1 MENIKHEK
9 INNGAVSKYRKTYD
23 YITSTECFMRIE
35 EKMQRKLNL
44 DELQKNEEKYMK
56 RKWKERKKAIQ
67 DWFEADMDDQKKK

>member
-1 MENIKHEK
+1 
-9 INNGAVSKYRKTYD
+9 
-23 YITSTECFMRIE
+23 MRIE